1 MMYDIELIRAR
12 RTRDQSKPAGVADG
26 AVAVVGGGL
35 MGSGIAEVVARAG
48 LEVHVVEPEEVGLE
62 RTRRRIGASIDRA
75 VAAGKLDAD
84 HAGTL
89 RSRVR
94 FTTEID
100 DLPACRLAIEAV
112 FEDIDVKRDVFR
124 ALDACL
130 PEDALI
136 ASNTSSVPI
145 AELARVT
152 RRPGQV
158 LGLHFFSPAPV
169 MPLVEVVA
177 ALETTEE
184 TLAEANAFVLALG
197 KTAIPARDR
206 AGFIV
211 NTLLVPYLLSAIRMY
226 ENGFAPAEAID
237 TGMRLGCGHPM
248 GPLAL
253 CDMIGLDVL
262 YAICDSLYEEF
273 RQPQYAAPPL
283 LKRMVAARRLGRKT
297 GRGFYSYE
305 GLQAAG

>member
-48 LEVHVVEPEEVGLE
+48 LEVHVV
-62 RTRRRIGASIDRA
+62 
-75 VAAGKLDAD
+75 
-84 HAGTL
+84 
-89 RSRVR
+89 
-94 FTTEID
+94 
-100 DLPACRLAIEAV
+100 
-112 FEDIDVKRDVFR
+112 DVKRDVFR